1 MSDPDRNAEA
11 EPSEASESAVSSERR
26 GADDDASAT
35 LQVAEAS
42 LHAVA
47 RASEPPTSGARKR
60 SSIRPAP
67 ADWRPNARAV
77 SNPPRPMVVV
87 YSGDRERPDRWW
99 DENPALADSLS
110 VEANTPVPPDPALSA
125 RDLRPPPVARMTDAS
140 SASDDDA
147 LSVQQFSTIIP
158 PAGNAADTSET
169 EAPVA
174 LSSAARALPL
184 SLQGAMRVSEP
195 PRLSDADLRSIKR
208 ERASLVRRA
217 AVIVVG
223 AFLSAYFVTQR
234 VAFRKNE
241 AARALAEKASQHV
254 GAPSS
259 SSVAEVPQ
267 ASPKAPDVPEGA
279 ASVLDAPMPPASAAE
294 AVQPP
299 ASAAETPA
307 PVASAA
313 GSAEE
318 PSEPAPPAAKPGSR
332 SVVIEVVPW
341 DAKVLLAGVAQPGPP
356 FVVTIPQ
363 GKRIAFEVARRGFIP
378 RRVVVDGSEPKL
390 SVGLIRPRGARV
402 EVAPPP
408 AARPAESDAEDG
420 PKDSRLRVRS
430 GL

>member
-1 MSDPDRNAEA
+1 MSDPDRNADA
-11 EPSEASESAVSSERR
+11 EPRESSEPAVSSERR

-35 LQVAEAS
+35 LPSPEAS
-42 LHAVA
+42 LRSVA

-67 ADWRPNARAV
+67 ADWRPSTRAV

-99 DENPALADSLS
+99 DESPALADSQS

-125 RDLRPPPVARMTDAS
+125 RELRPPPAARFSEDSNASAEDAP
-140 SASDDDA
+140 SA
-147 LSVQQFSTIIP
+147 QQFSTIIP
-158 PAGNAADTSET
+158 PAGSAADTSET

-184 SLQGAMRVSEP
+184 SLQGAPRISEP
-195 PRLSDADLRSIKR
+195 PRLSDADLVHKKR
-208 ERASLVRRA
+208 ERASLARRA

-234 VAFRKNE
+234 VAFHKNE
-241 AARALAEKASQHV
+241 AARARGEKTSQHV
-254 GAPSS
+254 AEPAAALEPSVVNAATPETSARGDSAGSEVRLVDAPPP
-259 SSVAEVPQ
+259 SVAE
-267 ASPKAPDVPEGA
+267 AS
-279 ASVLDAPMPPASAAE
+279 PPASAAE
-294 AVQPP
+294 APQPP
-299 ASAAETPA
+299 PSAADT
-307 PVASAA
+307 
-313 GSAEE
+313 AEE
-318 PSEPAPPAAKPGSR
+318 PPPAKPGSR
-332 SVVIEVVPW
+332 TVLIEVVPW

-390 SVGLIRPRGARV
+390 SVGLIRPRGSHV
-402 EVAPPP
+402 EPPPPP
-408 AARPAESDAEDG
+408 AARPETDAEDAA
-420 PKDSRLRVRS
+420 KDSRLRVRS

>member
-99 DENPALADSLS
+99 DETPALADSLS
-110 VEANTPVPPDPALSA
+110 VEADTPVPPDPALSA
-125 RDLRPPPVARMTDAS
+125 RDLRPPPVARITEDS
-140 SASDDDA
+140 SASDDD
-147 LSVQQFSTIIP
+147 LPSVQQFSTIIP

-254 GAPSS
+254 GAPSTPNVTEVPQPLPNAAEGPPAPAS
-259 SSVAEVPQ
+259 AFEAPVPPPSVAEAGQ
-267 ASPKAPDVPEGA
+267 
-279 ASVLDAPMPPASAAE
+279 PPASAAE
-294 AVQPP
+294 APPP
-299 ASAAETPA
+299 AE
-307 PVASAA
+307 
-313 GSAEE
+313 SAEE
-318 PSEPAPPAAKPGSR
+318 PSEPAPPAAKASR
-332 SVVIEVVPW
+332 TVVIEVVPW

>member
-1 MSDPDRNAEA
+1 MSDPDRNADA
-11 EPSEASESAVSSERR
+11 EPSESSQPAVSSERR

-35 LQVAEAS
+35 LLAPEAS
-42 LHAVA
+42 LRSVA

-67 ADWRPNARAV
+67 ADWRPSTRAV

-99 DENPALADSLS
+99 DESPALADAQS

-125 RDLRPPPVARMTDAS
+125 RELRPPLAARFPDAS
-140 SASDDDA
+140 SASADDA
-147 LSVQQFSTIIP
+147 PSVQQFSTIIP
-158 PAGNAADTSET
+158 PAGSAADTSET

-184 SLQGAMRVSEP
+184 SLQGAPRISEP
-195 PRLSDADLRSIKR
+195 PRLSDADLVRNKR
-208 ERASLVRRA
+208 ERASLARRA
-217 AVIVVG
+217 AVIVMG

-241 AARALAEKASQHV
+241 AARARADKTSQN
-254 GAPSS
+254 
-259 SSVAEVPQ
+259 VAEPAAALEPSVVNAATPE
-267 ASPKAPDVPEGA
+267 ASARGDSAGSEVHL
-279 ASVLDAPMPPASAAE
+279 VDAPPLSTAEASPPASAAE
-294 AVQPP
+294 APGSPP
-299 ASAAETPA
+299 TAADA
-307 PVASAA
+307 
-313 GSAEE
+313 AEE
-318 PSEPAPPAAKPGSR
+318 PPAPPAKPGSR
-332 SVVIEVVPW
+332 TVLIEVVPW

-390 SVGLIRPRGARV
+390 SVGLIRPRGSRV
-402 EVAPPP
+402 EAPPP
-408 AARPAESDAEDG
+408 PTARPEADAEDAA
-420 PKDSRLRVRS
+420 KDSRLRVRS